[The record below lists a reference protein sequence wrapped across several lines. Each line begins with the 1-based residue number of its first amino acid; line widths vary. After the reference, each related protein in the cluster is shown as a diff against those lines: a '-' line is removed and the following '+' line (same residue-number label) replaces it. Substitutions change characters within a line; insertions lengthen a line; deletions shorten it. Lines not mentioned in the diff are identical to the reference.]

1 MTSAS
6 TKVGEIFSAAG
17 AAFSRL
23 GELTMTL
30 QPRAETREGAKW
42 TEPELELLRGA
53 VKRFGEDLNHLSALI
68 KERTVA
74 QLKATAKR
82 KAYEDSGV
90 PMGPESPKKG
100 PRRAGGGGAALGGP
114 PHSGGTP
121 QETPMKR
128 HKGGDI
134 DPEASGDI
142 VDIEG
147 LPEPPQSKKL
157 HLDQA

>member
-1 MTSAS
+1 MMTSAS

-68 KERTVA
+68 KDRTVA

-82 KAYEDSGV
+82 KVYEDTGV
-90 PMGPESPKKG
+90 PLATESPKKG
-100 PRRAGGGGAALGGP
+100 PRKGGGP
-114 PHSGGTP
+114 QIGTP
-121 QETPMKR
+121 PGAPQDTPNKK
-128 HKGGDI
+128 HKGAEGDT
-134 DPEASGDI
+134 EASGDI

-147 LPEPPQSKKL
+147 FPEPPQSKKL

>member
-42 TEPELELLRGA
+42 AEPELELLRGA
-53 VKRFGEDLNHLSALI
+53 IGRFGQDLNQLSSLI

-74 QLKATAKR
+74 QLKATTKR
-82 KAYEDSGV
+82 KLYEDTGV
-90 PMGPESPKKG
+90 PLGPDPPRKG
-100 PRRAGGGGAALGGP
+100 PRKGGGP
-114 PHSGGTP
+114 PQSGGPTGAP
-121 QETPMKR
+121 PETPIKK
-128 HKGGDI
+128 HKGDI

-147 LPEPPQSKKL
+147 LPEPPPSKKL
-157 HLDQA
+157 HQEQA